1 MKRLSVAVLFALAC
15 GGTHLPPDWKKSC
28 GGHVV
33 AALSSVT
40 LANDCAADIKAAGP
54 GFAGDAAPCAP
65 GTICP
70 SFCRQ
75 SSMQLQFAS
84 TAATASK
91 IEILAVRVMDPTH
104 YKVLESLSHREARQW
119 STDTYVAWDEL
130 LAPNATV
137 KATYKLS
144 APNFASYASGRLAY
158 GQTYRVEV
166 DLTVDGVLRTLQ
178 VDAQREPEVAT

>member
-15 GGTHLPPDWKKSC
+15 GGTHLPPDWKKSG

-40 LANDCAADIKAAGP
+40 LADDCGANIKAAG
-54 GFAGDAAPCAP
+54 ADMAPCAA

-91 IEILAVRVMDPTH
+91 IEILAVRVIDPTN

-119 STDTYVAWDEL
+119 SSEQYVAWDEL

-137 KATYKLS
+137 KATDKLS
-144 APNFASYASGRLAY
+144 ALPRGLNAFSDTSRIGS
-158 GQTYRVEV
+158 QTKYLIEV
-166 DLTVDGVLRTLQ
+166 DVAVDGEPRTLSIE
-178 VDAQREPEVAT
+178 ASREPDIVT